1 MKDRRNFTTRFEET
15 EEVLEEPVVKKT
27 RTGHI
32 SGCELLNVRK
42 EPIPTAPVIAVLNTS
57 DSFAVRDEDNNSLF
71 YKVRTSEGV
80 SGYCMK
86 QFVAFYE

>member
-1 MKDRRNFTTRFEET
+1 MKDRRNYTDRFVET
-15 EEVLEEPVVKKT
+15 EAVPEAPVVKKT

-86 QFVAFYE
+86 QFVDFYE

>member
-27 RTGHI
+27 RTGYI

-42 EPIPTAPVIAVLNTS
+42 EPIPTAPVITVLNTS

-71 YKVRTSEGV
+71 YKVETSDGV

-86 QFVAFYE
+86 QFVALDE

>member
-15 EEVLEEPVVKKT
+15 EEVLEEPVVNKT

-32 SGCELLNVRK
+32 TGCELLNVRK

-71 YKVRTSEGV
+71 YKVRTSEDV

-86 QFVAFYE
+86 QFVAFHE

>member
-15 EEVLEEPVVKKT
+15 EEVLEEPVVNKT

-32 SGCELLNVRK
+32 TGCTLLNVRK
-42 EPIPTAPVIAVLNTS
+42 EPNMTATVITVLKTS
-57 DSFAVRDEDNNSLF
+57 DSFTVKEDDSNFVF
-71 YKVRTSEGV
+71 YKVETSDGV

-86 QFVAFYE
+86 QFVALDE